1 MLEAIT
7 SAGYDLELV
16 RDLWRILFTD
26 WSESEGRF
34 LFLLTVVLIG
44 PLIHEIRDRSR

>member
-7 SAGYDLELV
+7 SAGYDMDLV

-26 WSESEGRF
+26 WTESETRF
-34 LFLLTVVLIG
+34 TTLVVG
-44 PLIHEIRDRSR
+44 TQIRRLW